1 MVRVFTFLDSL
12 LISTSAISSLAN
24 ITIKI
29 LKMVILLEEVVNVL
43 KVRIRNGHSRVK
55 AHQ

>member
-12 LISTSAISSLAN
+12 LISSSAISFVAN

-29 LKMVILLEEVVNVL
+29 LKMTILLEEVVNAL
-43 KVRIRNGHSRVK
+43 KVGIRNGHSRVK